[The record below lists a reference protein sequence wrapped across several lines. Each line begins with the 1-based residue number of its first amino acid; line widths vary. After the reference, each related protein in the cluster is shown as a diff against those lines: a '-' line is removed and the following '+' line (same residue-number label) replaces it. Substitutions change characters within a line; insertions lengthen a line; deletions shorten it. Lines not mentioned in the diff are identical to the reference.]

1 MTEISLTSTPS
12 ESHYHKMLKLLIYD
26 HIFENN
32 KFIIQRSLE
41 KYFGKRFADVY
52 FKFKN
57 GKEVVVEIQNSPIS
71 VKEIM
76 QRTNDYNKRG
86 VYVLWILFG
95 EGKCVA
101 SPKSPKDSK
110 EIKISM
116 AENFLHK
123 MYGGR
128 VYYINLKIQ
137 KGKLSISN
145 LFALHFIKP
154 FKKKRRSLYK
164 GRFAHFYIRDAIP
177 TPITQWNILCNEFA
191 GNKIARF
198 YDKNIKS
205 LLKEGIKNLSYTQ
218 SYKKLSSKKLIS
230 LILNTFKKK
239 YGKFLIYKCLI
250 ELHNEKEINLN
261 RKFIEKTLK
270 KIS

>member
-1 MTEISLTSTPS
+1 MIEHSLSGTPS
-12 ESHYHKMLKLLIYD
+12 ESHYHKVIKSLLYN

-32 KFIIQRSLE
+32 KFLIQRSLE
-41 KYFGKRFADVY
+41 KYFGNRFADVY

-57 GKEVVVEIQNSPIS
+57 GKEVVVEVQNSPIS
-71 VKEIM
+71 VKEII

-101 SPKSPKDSK
+101 SPKSPRDSK

-128 VYYINLKIQ
+128 VYYINLKVQ
-137 KGKLSISN
+137 KGKLSISD

-154 FKKKRRSLYK
+154 FKKKKRSLYK
-164 GRFAHFYIRDAIP
+164 GKFAHFYIRDAIH
-177 TPITQWNILCNEFA
+177 TPITRWTILCNDFA
-191 GNKIARF
+191 RNKIARF

-205 LLKEGIKNLSYTQ
+205 LLKESIKNLSHTQ
-218 SYKKLSSKKLIS
+218 SYKKVSSKKLIS
-230 LILNTFKKK
+230 LILHTFKKK
-239 YGKFLIYKCLI
+239 YGKCLIYKCLI
-250 ELHNEKEINLN
+250 ELYNEKEINLN
-261 RKFIEKTLK
+261 KKFIEKALK